1 MLILGIESSCDDMAA
16 AVVKDGRFILSSIVS
31 TQDVIH
37 HKYGGIVPELASRR
51 HLETI
56 IPVVKEALEQAGVT
70 LDDIDAIGVTQG
82 PGLVGSILIG
92 LSFAKAVAY
101 VKDIPFVGV
110 NHIQA
115 HPMAVFLED
124 RVKGQGSRVKGKAEN
139 EKVGS
144 YEDKNFLSSQS
155 PCPLPLAPAFP
166 FIALVV
172 SGGHTTLF
180 KFRDFC
186 DCEILGQTR
195 DDAAGEAFDKVAK
208 LLGLGY
214 PGGVVIDRLAKT
226 GDPSKIEFTR
236 PYISKDSLDFSFS
249 GIKTAAL
256 HWVKGH
262 GSRVRGQG
270 ENKLASCPL
279 PLAPVL
285 NDLAAGFQE
294 AVVDVLTDKA
304 VSACRANNVR
314 DLVVSGGV
322 ACNSRLREKLMA
334 KARDNGIRPFLPD
347 AGLCSDNGAM
357 IAATAYHL
365 LKKGARGG
373 LDMNAMPN
381 L

>member
-51 HLETI
+51 HLETV

-70 LDDIDAIGVTQG
+70 LGDIDAIGVTQG

-92 LSFAKAVAY
+92 LSFAKAIAY

-115 HPMAVFLED
+115 HPMAVFLEKKSGV
-124 RVKGQGSRVKGKAEN
+124 R
-139 EKVGS
+139 
-144 YEDKNFLSSQS
+144 SQES
-155 PCPLPLAPAFP
+155 GVNANTPNSELRTPNFP
-166 FIALVV
+166 FIGLVV

-214 PGGVVIDRLAKT
+214 PGGAVIDRLAKT

-262 GSRVRGQG
+262 GSRVMGQG
-270 ENKLASCPL
+270 ENKLAPCPL

>member
-1 MLILGIESSCDDMAA
+1 MSYILAIETSCDETAA
-16 AVVKDGRFILSSIVS
+16 AVLKDGRQVLSSIVGF
-31 TQDVIH
+31 QWDIH
-37 HKYGGIVPELASRR
+37 RRHGGVVPELACRR
-51 HLETI
+51 HIEI
-56 IPVVKEALEQAGVT
+56 IYPITEEAIKKAGIT
-70 LDDIDAIGVTQG
+70 LKNLDAIAVTSG
-82 PGLVGSILIG
+82 PGLIGALLVGV
-92 LSFAKAVAY
+92 SFAKALSYSLNVPL
-101 VKDIPFVGV
+101 VSV
-110 NHIQA
+110 NH
-115 HPMAVFLED
+115 LE
-124 RVKGQGSRVKGKAEN
+124 GHLWAISL
-139 EKVGS
+139 EKRIS
-144 YEDKNFLSSQS
+144 K
-155 PCPLPLAPAFP
+155 P
-166 FIALVV
+166 FIGLVV
-172 SGGHTTLF
+172 SGGHTNIYLVEDIGKYKLLGSTL
-180 KFRDFC
+180 
-186 DCEILGQTR
+186 

-294 AVVDVLTDKA
+294 AVVDVLTEKA
-304 VSACRANNVR
+304 VSACRANNVS

-365 LKKGARGG
+365 LKKGSRGG

>member
-115 HPMAVFLED
+115 HPMAVFLET
-124 RVKGQGSRVKGKAEN
+124 VSSEQWSVVSEKGYKTSH
-139 EKVGS
+139 S
-144 YEDKNFLSSQS
+144 
-155 PCPLPLAPAFP
+155 PLPTPHFP

-249 GIKTAAL
+249 GIKTAVL
-256 HWVKGH
+256 NV
-262 GSRVRGQG
+262 VRSSESGVRSLKSHIPPPIQAFG
-270 ENKLASCPL
+270 DRHPASHIPI
-279 PLAPVL
+279 

-294 AVVDVLTDKA
+294 AVVDVLTEKA

>member
-1 MLILGIESSCDDMAA
+1 M
-16 AVVKDGRFILSSIVS
+16 
-31 TQDVIH
+31 
-37 HKYGGIVPELASRR
+37 
-51 HLETI
+51 
-56 IPVVKEALEQAGVT
+56 
-70 LDDIDAIGVTQG
+70 
-82 PGLVGSILIG
+82 
-92 LSFAKAVAY
+92 
-101 VKDIPFVGV
+101 
-110 NHIQA
+110 
-115 HPMAVFLED
+115 
-124 RVKGQGSRVKGKAEN
+124 
-139 EKVGS
+139 
-144 YEDKNFLSSQS
+144 
-155 PCPLPLAPAFP
+155 PLAPAFP

-214 PGGVVIDRLAKT
+214 PGGVLIDRLAKT

-249 GIKTAAL
+249 GIKTAVL
-256 HWVKGH
+256 HWVKGQ

-270 ENKLASCPL
+270 ENKLAPCPL

-347 AGLCSDNGAM
+347 ARLCSDNGAM

-373 LDMNAMPN
+373 LDMNAIPN

>member
-1 MLILGIESSCDDMAA
+1 
-16 AVVKDGRFILSSIVS
+16 
-31 TQDVIH
+31 
-37 HKYGGIVPELASRR
+37 
-51 HLETI
+51 
-56 IPVVKEALEQAGVT
+56 
-70 LDDIDAIGVTQG
+70 
-82 PGLVGSILIG
+82 
-92 LSFAKAVAY
+92 
-101 VKDIPFVGV
+101 
-110 NHIQA
+110 
-115 HPMAVFLED
+115 MAVFLEKKSGV
-124 RVKGQGSRVKGKAEN
+124 R
-139 EKVGS
+139 
-144 YEDKNFLSSQS
+144 SQES
-155 PCPLPLAPAFP
+155 GVNANTPNSELRTPNFP
-166 FIALVV
+166 FIGLVV

-249 GIKTAAL
+249 GIKTAVL
-256 HWVKGH
+256 HWVKGQ

-270 ENKLASCPL
+270 ENKLAPCPL

-294 AVVDVLTDKA
+294 AVVDVLTEKA

>member
-51 HLETI
+51 HLETV
-56 IPVVKEALEQAGVT
+56 IPVVKEALEQAGAT

-92 LSFAKAVAY
+92 LSFAKAIAY

-115 HPMAVFLED
+115 HPMAVFLEKEV
-124 RVKGQGSRVKGKAEN
+124 RSQKSEVGKNAYPHPT
-139 EKVGS
+139 S
-144 YEDKNFLSSQS
+144 HIPHPD
-155 PCPLPLAPAFP
+155 FP

-214 PGGVVIDRLAKT
+214 PGGAVIDRLAKT

-262 GSRVRGQG
+262 GSRVRVQG

-294 AVVDVLTDKA
+294 AVVDVLTEKA

-322 ACNSRLREKLMA
+322 ACNSRLREKLMT

-365 LKKGARGG
+365 LKKGSRGG